1 MRPRFPSVESLRGTR
16 SDARRASGRRIGA
29 TAATLA
35 AIAGVAGGVVASPA
49 SALAAD
55 TSRTSAA
62 RLQDGVVRSGT
73 SADSPLSGGLPG
85 QPGQSPLAGQPGP
98 GAPSPLAAAASQRGA
113 APLPVLS
120 SLSGPSPLSGQ
131 PVHPAPH
138 ATPTQQATPA
148 PQPSSTATPPAND
161 SNSQQQPAPQ
171 QQQPRPRRFNFYDSV
186 TPQAIPQGQIVATY
200 DTGAHP
206 IPVSAVAGRRTVIWI
221 DTLATNPAGSN
232 ALDIEPGCASPSQA
246 AGWVQAR
253 LTAHPN
259 ATAILYSS
267 ISDWAIVKADVA
279 TLPAW
284 MQAHIRWWIADPNG
298 IPHIL
303 PGADATQWYW
313 GNSYDES
320 SARPSFTF

>member
-1 MRPRFPSVESLRGTR
+1 V
-16 SDARRASGRRIGA
+16 
-29 TAATLA
+29 
-35 AIAGVAGGVVASPA
+35 
-49 SALAAD
+49 
-55 TSRTSAA
+55 
-62 RLQDGVVRSGT
+62 
-73 SADSPLSGGLPG
+73 
-85 QPGQSPLAGQPGP
+85 
-98 GAPSPLAAAASQRGA
+98 
-113 APLPVLS
+113 PVLS

-131 PVHPAPH
+131 SFHPAPH

-148 PQPSSTATPPAND
+148 PQPSSTATQPA
-161 SNSQQQPAPQ
+161 NSQQQSAPQ
-171 QQQPRPRRFNFYDSV
+171 QLPRPRRFTFYDSV

-284 MQAHIRWWIADPNG
+284 MQSHIRWWIADPNG

-313 GNSYDES
+313 GNSYDIS

>member
-1 MRPRFPSVESLRGTR
+1 V
-16 SDARRASGRRIGA
+16 
-29 TAATLA
+29 
-35 AIAGVAGGVVASPA
+35 
-49 SALAAD
+49 
-55 TSRTSAA
+55 
-62 RLQDGVVRSGT
+62 
-73 SADSPLSGGLPG
+73 
-85 QPGQSPLAGQPGP
+85 
-98 GAPSPLAAAASQRGA
+98 
-113 APLPVLS
+113 
-120 SLSGPSPLSGQ
+120 
-131 PVHPAPH
+131 
-138 ATPTQQATPA
+138 
-148 PQPSSTATPPAND
+148 
-161 SNSQQQPAPQ
+161 
-171 QQQPRPRRFNFYDSV
+171 
-186 TPQAIPQGQIVATY
+186 PQAIPQGQIVATY

-267 ISDWAIVKADVA
+267 ISTWATVKADVA
-279 TLPAW
+279 TLPSW

-298 IPHIL
+298 VRHIL

-313 GNSYDES
+313 GNSYDIS